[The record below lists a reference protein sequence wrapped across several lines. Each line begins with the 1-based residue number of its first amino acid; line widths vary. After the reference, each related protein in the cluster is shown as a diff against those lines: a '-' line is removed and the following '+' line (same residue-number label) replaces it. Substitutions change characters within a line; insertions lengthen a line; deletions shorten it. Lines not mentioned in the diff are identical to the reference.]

1 MSHRIA
7 IVTCSILLHGCLFA
21 PEEEAAIE
29 PSEQVD
35 VVSEDAPFDPSK
47 AIADTGRGEL
57 QESAGEEPPEKT
69 EEVATE
75 VEAENL
81 EEGAEEAVERINES
95 AVEDDQAKAAVAS
108 NPPPEDPGSG
118 ERWTITLLDWSL
130 EFVLILVLALAL
142 SVPCWLVLRFLGAA
156 RREGPWIG
164 ENGPR
169 REAATRGAGRIGAR
183 GAPTGCPSA
192 DAGQQGVEERLRV
205 FQRTCCCLGS
215 AGSDR

>member
-1 MSHRIA
+1 MNHRIA
-7 IVTCSILLHGCLFA
+7 TVACLILLHGCLFA

-47 AIADTGRGEL
+47 AIEDTGRGEL
-57 QESAGEEPPEKT
+57 QESAGEKPPEKT

-75 VEAENL
+75 AEAENR
-81 EEGAEEAVERINES
+81 EERAEEAIERINES
-95 AVEDDQAKAAVAS
+95 PVEDDQAKAAAAS

-118 ERWTITLLDWSL
+118 ERWTVTTLDWTL

-142 SVPCWLVLRFLGAA
+142 SVPCWLALRFFRAA

-164 ENGPR
+164 RKRPAARSSHEGR
-169 REAATRGAGRIGAR
+169 RPHRRPAR
-183 GAPTGCPSA
+183 SA
-192 DAGQQGVEERLRV
+192 DRLPER
-205 FQRTCCCLGS
+205 
-215 AGSDR
+215 